1 MNKISQQTVPEME
14 HISLNVDWN
23 DIRIFNAAARS
34 SSFRKASAST
44 GMSVN
49 SIRRRIEALEQQLGN
64 PLFLR
69 DATGINLTS
78 EGVELL
84 KASARMVEASY
95 DISRVVRSRSKEH
108 LGTVKI
114 GVTEGLG
121 TFWLIPRLVE
131 FQSHY
136 PAISLDLKCT
146 MTPADTRT
154 LEADVAVQLDRPEDN
169 ESIIMR
175 IGYLHLQLFASHEY
189 IRQYGEPD
197 SLADLVN
204 FKFVEQVSP
213 QVSSELMTKMIPNIP
228 KDFVSVRTNTS
239 SAHAYAISKGA
250 GIGVLPTYAR
260 AVTKRVVPVLRD
272 IHLTREI
279 YMTYPR
285 EVKNQ
290 PRVAAAI
297 DWLKQ
302 SFDPDMYPWFGERFV
317 APDQFEQRFQS
328 GNVIHLFEGFQDE

>member
-1 MNKISQQTVPEME
+1 MNKTSQQSVPDTEQ
-14 HISLNVDWN
+14 SLLNIDWN

-49 SIRRRIEALEQQLGN
+49 SIRRRIEALEQQLGSA
-64 PLFLR
+64 LFLR
-69 DATGINLTS
+69 DATGINLTRD
-78 EGVELL
+78 GVELL
-84 KASARMVEASY
+84 QASAKMVEASY
-95 DISRVVRSRSKEH
+95 DVSRIVRSRSEKH

-114 GVTEGLG
+114 SVTEGLG
-121 TFWLIPRLVE
+121 TFWLVPRLVE
-131 FQSHY
+131 FQSRY

-146 MTPADTRT
+146 MNPADLRS
-154 LEADVAVQLDRPEDN
+154 LEADVSVQLERPEDN
-169 ESIIMR
+169 DLIITR
-175 IGYLHLQLFASHEY
+175 IGFLHLQLFASHEY
-189 IRQYGEPD
+189 IRQYGEPS
-197 SLADLVN
+197 SLADMVN

-213 QVSSELMTKMIPNIP
+213 QASHEMMSKMIPNIP
-228 KDFVSVRTNTS
+228 EGFVSVRTNTS

-279 YMTYPR
+279 YVTYPR

-297 DWLKQ
+297 GWLKQ
-302 SFDPDMYPWFGERFV
+302 SFDPVMYPWFGEKFL
-317 APDQFEQRFQS
+317 APENFEQRFRS